1 MSNNLPV
8 KYTRTDIENA
18 RTKGQLVGWVQAGAV
33 VLGGVLLLKAI
44 GWIPVVLMVVGA
56 AFIGYKVI
64 SRKKKASEL

>member
-1 MSNNLPV
+1 MTDNLPV